1 MEFLTALL
9 GMGGFLWTIVFFILA
24 LGIIV
29 FVHEYGH
36 YIVGRWSGIHAEV
49 FSLGFGPV
57 LFSGTDKRGT
67 RWQVAAVPLGGYVKF
82 LGDSDAASTGSDA
95 ATMAGLSE
103 SEKRHTMS
111 GAPLWA
117 RSATVAA
124 GPIFNFI
131 LAIAVYWGLI
141 LWSGVATERPVVGSM
156 AKLPGLQ
163 AALQP
168 GDEVLALNGTAT
180 PDLETFLKTAHGL
193 PGAASASYRILRD
206 GAEMEISAP
215 HPAPPLVSSVQL
227 KSAAI
232 AAGLQTGDVILAA
245 AGQSVSAF
253 AELPPIVEG
262 LAGAPVPLTI
272 WRDDGTV
279 AGKVFDI
286 TITPNRRDI
295 PKADGGF
302 ETRWLIGLTGGF
314 LFEPEVR
321 RPGMFEALGLA
332 AQNGWYAATTSLS
345 GLWHVVT
352 GAISACNISGPI
364 GMAQVMGQAATQ
376 GLDYYITML
385 AVMSLGIG
393 LINLFPIPVLD
404 GGHLVF
410 HAYEAV
416 FRRPPPEGVLRVLMT
431 VGLFIVL
438 TFMAYALTNDVTCS

>member
-1 MEFLTALL
+1 MDVLTTIL
-9 GMGGFLWTIVFFILA
+9 GMGGFVWTLAFFILA

-29 FVHEYGH
+29 FVHEFGH
-36 YIVGRWSGIHAEV
+36 YIVGRWTGIHAEV

-57 LFSGTDKRGT
+57 LFNRTDKHGT
-67 RWQVAAVPLGGYVKF
+67 RWQLAALPLGGYVKF
-82 LGDSDAASTGSDA
+82 LGDSDAASGKDA
-95 ATMAGLSE
+95 AALAGLSA
-103 SEKRHTMS
+103 SEKRHTMH

-131 LAIAVYWGLI
+131 LAIAVYWGLV
-141 LWSGVATERPVVGSM
+141 LWTGVATERPVIGTL
-156 AKLPGLQ
+156 ATLPGETQ
-163 AALQP
+163 ALMP
-168 GDEVLALNGTAT
+168 GDQILAMNDIAT
-180 PDLETFLKTAHGL
+180 PDLETYLTTARDL
-193 PGAASASYRILRD
+193 PGAAQVSYRILRD
-206 GAEMEISAP
+206 GVEQTVTGA
-215 HPAPPLVSSVQL
+215 HPMPPLVASVQL

-232 AAGLQTGDVILAA
+232 AAGLAEGDVILSAN
-245 AGQSVSAF
+245 GQPVTAF

-262 LAGAPVPLTI
+262 LAGAPVPLQV
-272 WRDDGTV
+272 WRADGS
-279 AGKVFDI
+279 AGGQVFDL
-286 TITPNRRDI
+286 TITPNRRDL
-295 PKADGGF
+295 PLAEGGF
-302 ETRWLIGLTGGF
+302 ETRWLIGLTGGL

-321 RPGMFEALGLA
+321 RPGVIEALGIA
-332 AQNGWYAATTSLS
+332 AESSWFAATTSLS

-376 GLDYYITML
+376 GLVYYVTML

-416 FRRPPPEGVLRVLMT
+416 FRRPPPDGVLRVLMT
-431 VGLFIVL
+431 VGLAIVL
-438 TFMAYALTNDVTCS
+438 SFMAYALTNDMTCR